1 MQQIF
6 LLRTGLSN
14 FRIVFLLSGIFFL
27 AISLYPAFAE
37 KNSVTE
43 ITVQHELIHHE
54 IKVVLLPESHR
65 IKAIDT
71 ISLPPGRP
79 AGINFILHAGLQPL
93 SESPGVRVT
102 KDRTLSQDKL
112 TEAFSVNLPPGVNTF
127 TIRYGGVVNHPIEQ
141 YGKEYARGI
150 SQTPGLIADEGIYLA
165 GSSYWYP
172 RFQYENVTFSLAVEL
187 PSPWDAVSQG
197 ERTLHEKKDG
207 KTFVAWES
215 SKPQEEIYLIAGK
228 FELYEKQKD
237 GFSAMVFL
245 RSPDKELADRY
256 LDGTIRYIALYEYM
270 IGPYPYKKF
279 ALVENFWETGFGMP
293 SFTLL
298 GPKVLRFP
306 FILKSSYPHEI
317 LHTWWGNTVFPEY
330 AKGNWSEGLT
340 AYLSDHLMKEQD
352 GFGTE
357 HRLTTLQ
364 KYSDYVLHE
373 RDFPLTEFR
382 SRHSSV
388 SEAVGYGKSLMFFHM
403 LRLQLG
409 DDIFLAALREVYRNY
424 KFHIAS
430 FTELQKSFETVS
442 GKNLDR
448 EFDQW
453 IHRPGA
459 PALQVNNVRS
469 RKDEGGYILTAG
481 IHQVQDGAPYLL
493 TIPIAVTMEGHQKTF
508 QTLVVMDKKTL
519 ALKLHV
525 PARPLRADI
534 DPEFDLFRKLDRDE
548 TPPALSQALGSRKML
563 VILPASA
570 ESALLQAYR
579 SFSAMFKTAG
589 PDEVEIRLDT
599 EITQI
604 PGDRAVTVL
613 GWDNRF
619 SPKML
624 TGLTP
629 YGISFTQ
636 EKLVIGTKE
645 FDRKDHTFVFTARNP
660 EDKSLVLTFIA
671 TDLPHALSGL
681 GRKLP
686 HYHKYSYLIFEGEE
700 PENIAKDRW
709 PVIDSPMTVFL
720 PDEQG
725 KTQKV
730 NRGELMLRK
739 PLAEFPAEFSSDRM
753 LETIRYLSDREQE
766 GRGFGSPGLDRT
778 AEFIAQRFREAGL
791 KPFGDSPGSYFQT
804 WNETGVE
811 PRTNITVKNII
822 GYIPGEKQEFSG
834 QSVIVGAHYDHL
846 GLGWPDA
853 REGNKGKVH
862 PGADDNASGVAVLI
876 ELAQVLAPAFTPDRS
891 ILFIAFTGEESG
903 KRGSHYYVKTS
914 AEEKQSRMSHPVE
927 KTVGMINL
935 DTVGRLK
942 GKKLLILGGDSA
954 REWVHIFRGAGH
966 VSGVEIEMVQEDL
979 DSSDQASF
987 QSAGVPAVQLFT
999 GAHADYHRPS
1009 DTADKI
1015 DAQGLIKV
1023 ASAARE
1029 VIQYLAKRESGLSAT
1044 ITPRDMI
1051 PEKDREKRKV
1061 SLGIVPDFSY
1071 RGKGIR
1077 LSGTVPGSPAEKSG
1091 LTQGDILIR
1100 VHSSVVDTLKD
1111 LADILSAYKPG
1122 TPVALTILREGQET
1136 TVEAELAYR

>member
-1 MQQIF
+1 MRRIF
-6 LLRTGLSN
+6 LLQTGLSN
-14 FRIVFLLSGIFFL
+14 LRLVSLLSGIL
-27 AISLYPAFAE
+27 LLLILCVYPALAE
-37 KNSVTE
+37 KKSVAEGTA
-43 ITVQHELIHHE
+43 QHDAVIHHE
-54 IKVVLLPESHR
+54 IKALLLPESHR
-65 IKAIDT
+65 LQAIDT

-79 AGINFILHAGLQPL
+79 ASIIFFLHAGLQPV
-93 SESPGVRVT
+93 SESSGVLIT
-102 KDRTLSQDKL
+102 KGRTLSQDKL
-112 TEAFSVNLPPGVNTF
+112 TEAFTVNLPPGVNTF
-127 TIRYGGVVNHPIEQ
+127 TLRYGGVINHPIEQ

-172 RFQYENVTFSLAVEL
+172 RLQGENVTFSLAAEL

-197 ERTLHEKKDG
+197 GRTLYEMKNG
-207 KTFVAWES
+207 KTFVTWES
-215 SKPQEEIYLIAGK
+215 SAPQEEIYLVAGK
-228 FELYEKQKD
+228 FEFYEKQKD
-237 GFSAMVFL
+237 GFTAMVFL

-256 LDGTIRYIALYEYM
+256 LDATIRYIALYAHM

-317 LHTWWGNTVFPEY
+317 LHTWWGNTVYPDY
-330 AKGNWSEGLT
+330 AKGNWAEGLT

-352 GFGTE
+352 GLGTE

-373 RDFPLTEFR
+373 KDFPLTEFR

-409 DDIFLAALREVYRNY
+409 DEVFLAALRDFYRNN
-424 KFHIAS
+424 KFRIAS
-430 FTELQKSFETVS
+430 FAGLQKSFEIES
-442 GKNLDR
+442 GKKLGR

-459 PALQVNNVRS
+459 PALQVDNVRS
-469 RKDEGGYILTAG
+469 IKDGEGYILTAG

-493 TIPIAVTMEGHQKTF
+493 TIPIAVTMEGQQKAF
-508 QTLVVMDKKTL
+508 QTLVVMDQKAL

-525 PARPLRADI
+525 PARPLRFDI
-534 DPEFDLFRKLDRDE
+534 DPEFDLFRRLDRDE

-579 SFSAMFKTAG
+579 NFSAMFKTAG
-589 PDEVEIRLDT
+589 PDEVEISLDN
-599 EITQI
+599 EVMQI

-619 SPKML
+619 APEML
-624 TGLTP
+624 TGLAP

-636 EKLVIGTKE
+636 EKLAIEKKE
-645 FDRKDHTFVFTARNP
+645 FGRKDHTFVFTARNP
-660 EDKSLVLTFIA
+660 EDKSQVRTFIA
-671 TDLPHALSGL
+671 TDLPHALPGL

-709 PVIDSPMTVFL
+709 PVIDSPMTIFL
-720 PDEQG
+720 PVEQG
-725 KTQKV
+725 IGKRI
-730 NRGELMLRK
+730 NRGELMPRK
-739 PLAEFPAEFSSDRM
+739 PLAELPAQFSSDRM
-753 LETIRYLSDREQE
+753 LETTRYLSDREQE
-766 GRGFGSPGLDRT
+766 GRGLGSPGLDRA

-791 KPFGDSPGSYFQT
+791 EPLGDSPGSYFQT
-804 WNETGVE
+804 WNDTGGE
-811 PRTNITVKNII
+811 SRTNITVKNVI
-822 GYIPGEKQEFSG
+822 GYIPGKKQEFSG

-853 REGNKGKVH
+853 KEGNKGKIH
-862 PGADDNASGVAVLI
+862 PGADDNASGVAVLV
-876 ELAQVLAPAFTPDRS
+876 ELAQVLGPAFAPDRS
-891 ILFIAFTGEESG
+891 ILFIAFTGEEAG
-903 KRGSHYYVKTS
+903 RKGSHYYVKAS
-914 AEEKQSRMSHPVE
+914 SEGKYPVE
-927 KTVGMINL
+927 KAIGMVNI
-935 DTVGRLK
+935 DTVGRL
-942 GKKLLILGGDSA
+942 GEKKLLILGGDSA
-954 REWVHIFRGAGH
+954 REWVHIFRGAGY

-979 DSSDQASF
+979 DSSDQTSF
-987 QSAGVPAVQLFT
+987 QRAGVPAVQLFT
-999 GAHADYHRPS
+999 GAHADYHRPA

-1015 DAQGLIKV
+1015 DAHGLIKV

-1029 VIQYLAKRESGLSAT
+1029 VIEYLAKRESRLSAT
-1044 ITPRDMI
+1044 IEPGSMA

-1077 LSGTVPGSPAEKSG
+1077 LSDTVPGSPAEKSG

-1100 VHSSVVDTLKD
+1100 VHSADVGTLKD
-1111 LADILSAYKPG
+1111 LADILSLYKPG
-1122 TPVALTILREGQET
+1122 TSVSLTILREGQET
-1136 TVEAELAYR
+1136 TVEAELAGR